1 MSGSSPQAE
10 TLLRDF
16 RGEVLRW
23 NKQVS
28 LVSRK
33 EPAKI
38 FDRLMAQCR
47 MGLDVL
53 LAANPEGLVEAPR
66 REYYDLGSGGG
77 LPGIVWHVLLSERGL
92 MTDTTLVEPRE
103 KRAWFLERLRG
114 LSGMPGF
121 EVSENR
127 WGGESLK
134 PDPDAGTV
142 TLISMKALKLTD
154 PEILAGIP
162 DPENRSGLVIARYYP
177 PGEPFSPA
185 LASELEIPKPGLVTG
200 GDESGVEAHWVPTR
214 SENLFGVDF
223 SLLISCYKAGS
234 S

>member
-1 MSGSSPQAE
+1 MTESSPQAE
-10 TLLRDF
+10 ALLRDF

-77 LPGIVWHVLLSERGL
+77 LPGIVWHVLLSERSL
-92 MTDTTLVEPRE
+92 VTDTVLVEPRE
-103 KRAWFLERLRG
+103 KRAWFLERLRS
-114 LSGMPGF
+114 LADMPEF
-121 EVSENR
+121 EVSASR
-127 WGGESLK
+127 WGDESLIA
-134 PDPDAGTV
+134 DPEPGTV
-142 TLISMKALKLTD
+142 TLISLKALKLTD
-154 PEILAGIP
+154 PEILAGLP
-162 DPENRSGLVIARYYP
+162 DPEKRAGLVIARYYP
-177 PGEPFSPA
+177 PGEPFTPA
-185 LASELEIPKPGLVTG
+185 LASELEIPEPGRLSD
-200 GDESGVEAHWVPTR
+200 GDDPGAGALWVPTR

-223 SLLISCYKAGS
+223 SLLISCYKAAS